1 MLTKRSLITTAAA
14 LALAAPA
21 ARAEAAPR
29 EIRIGYQ
36 KSGVLL
42 IAKAQSLLENRFA
55 ASGATVSWVE
65 FSFGPPLLEAL
76 SAGAIDYGA
85 TGDAPPIFAQAA
97 RAKLNYVAAQAGRG
111 QTQAIIVPAASK
123 LQTLADLKGRK
134 LGIAK
139 ASSAHNLAIAAL
151 ESAGLRFDEVQVEY
165 LAPADASAAFAR
177 GAIDAWSIWDPFLAT
192 AELSRGARRL
202 PISEAAAT
210 QNSFFLANQAFVR
223 AYPGAVAQINAELQR
238 ANDWARDHRDE
249 AAALFSKA
257 SGVDAEVM
265 RLTVSRTDFNF
276 APLTEKVIGEQ
287 QAVADRFQRIGLIP
301 RAITVRDIVWPW
313 QPSA

>member
-1 MLTKRSLITTAAA
+1 MLTKRMLITTAA
-14 LALAAPA
+14 LALAGGT
-21 ARAEAAPR
+21 ARAEEAPR

-42 IAKAQSLLENRFA
+42 IAKAQALLESRFP
-55 ASGATVSWVE
+55 GTKLSWVE

-85 TGDAPPIFAQAA
+85 TGDSPPIFAQAA
-97 RAKLNYVAAQAGRG
+97 RAKLQYVAAQAGRG
-111 QTQAIIVPAASK
+111 QSQGIIVPPGSP
-123 LQTLADLKGRK
+123 LRSLTDLKGRK

-139 ASSAHNLAIAAL
+139 ASSAQNLAIAAI
-151 ESAGLRFDEVQVEY
+151 ESVGLKFDDVQAEY

-202 PISEAAAT
+202 PISEAAST
-210 QNSFFLANQAFVR
+210 QNSYFLANRDFVNAHPSAVGAINEELAR
-223 AYPGAVAQINAELQR
+223 ATA
-238 ANDWARDHRDE
+238 WARDHTED
-249 AAALFSKA
+249 AAQLFSKA
-257 SGVDAEVM
+257 SGVDLEVM
-265 RLTVSRTDFNF
+265 RITVARTDFGF

-287 QAVADRFQRIGLIP
+287 QAVADRFLRVGLIP
-301 RAITVRDIVWPW
+301 RPIAVRDIVWPW
-313 QPSA
+313 